1 MATVNLVDEGVQV
14 NTEKDNVV
22 IRKVF
27 ATVIGGKALD
37 VTGFTPLV
45 INAGHP
51 IILDT
56 ATKEYKP
63 MPLNG
68 GATAYATLPTGHTYA
83 GVLIASILTKKA
95 SAAIL
100 TQGVINPA
108 AAPYDFATV
117 AAAIKTAMPL
127 IGQQAD

>member
-1 MATVNLVDEGVQV
+1 MATVNLTDDGVQV
-14 NTEKDNVV
+14 NTEKDNVA

-27 ATVIGGKALD
+27 ATVPGGKALD
-37 VTGFTPLV
+37 VTGFAPLV

-51 IILDT
+51 IIFET

-63 MPLNG
+63 LPVNAG
-68 GATAYATLPTGHTYA
+68 QTAYASLPTGHVYA

-100 TQGVINPA
+100 TQGVINPEA
-108 AAPYDFATV
+108 CPYDFATV
-117 AAAIKTAMPL
+117 AAAVKTAMPL

>member
-1 MATVNLVDEGVQV
+1 MATVNLTDDGVQV
-14 NTEKDNVV
+14 NTELDNVV

-27 ATVIGGKALD
+27 ATVPGGKALL
-37 VTGFTPLV
+37 VTGFAPLV

-51 IILDT
+51 IIFET

-63 MPLNG
+63 MPMNVAG
-68 GATAYATLPTGHTYA
+68 TAYAALPAGHEYV
-83 GVLIASILTKKA
+83 GILSASILTKKA

-100 TQGVINPA
+100 TQGVINPE
-108 AAPYDFATV
+108 AAPYNFVDIADDIK
-117 AAAIKTAMPL
+117 AALPL

>member
-27 ATVIGGKALD
+27 ATIPGGKALD
-37 VTGFTPLV
+37 ITGFAPLV

-51 IILDT
+51 IIFET

-63 MPLNG
+63 MPVNA
-68 GATAYATLPTGHTYA
+68 GATAYAALPNGHVYA
-83 GVLIASILTKKA
+83 GVLIASILTKKP

-108 AAPYDFATV
+108 AAPYNFS
-117 AAAIKTAMPL
+117 AIADAVKAAMPL